1 METPMRRTGS
11 NLSDHTMR
19 QSFSWGGASGTVAF
33 AACGLAI
40 VLLSSCASTTQE
52 HAAND
57 QSQPAR
63 HCVLDNRGR
72 VRVCT
77 TQPVPSMQAD
87 EEAKRGAGDS
97 SSLTVYVVRHSWGD
111 SRELLR
117 LSVDADPAGI
127 ETTPNSLLRMRL
139 APGEHRLSFDHANQL
154 RTTQVSGA
162 AGEVR
167 FLWIRREPWSFAR
180 ELLWGVEP
188 EAATRARVKQ
198 TRLVADIRL
207 NDSARQ

>member
-1 METPMRRTGS
+1 M
-11 NLSDHTMR
+11 H
-19 QSFSWGGASGTVAF
+19 QSHSWGSASRTLAL

-40 VLLSSCASTTQE
+40 ALLPGCASTTQE
-52 HAAND
+52 RTAVG

-77 TQPVPSMQAD
+77 TQPVPSLQAD
-87 EEAKRGAGDS
+87 QEAKRLTGDS
-97 SSLTVYVVRHSWGD
+97 SSLTVYVVRQSWGD

-117 LSVDADPAGI
+117 LSVDAGPAEI
-127 ETTPNSLLRMRL
+127 ETTPNSLLRLRL
-139 APGEHRLSFDHANQL
+139 APGEHRLSFVHADRL
-154 RTTQVSGA
+154 RTTEVSGA

-167 FLWIRREPWSFAR
+167 VLWIRREPWSFAR

-188 EAATRARVKQ
+188 ETATRVRVKQ
-198 TRLVADIRL
+198 TRLVADIRQ
-207 NDSARQ
+207 NGSTRQ

>member
-1 METPMRRTGS
+1 METPMRRAGS
-11 NLSDHTMR
+11 KLSDSAMD
-19 QSFSWGGASGTVAF
+19 QSLSWGGAPRALAF
-33 AACGLAI
+33 AACGLLI
-40 VLLSSCASTTQE
+40 TLLSGCAMTTE
-52 HAAND
+52 KRTAVD
-57 QSQPAR
+57 RSQPAR

-77 TQPVPSMQAD
+77 TQPVPNLPAD
-87 EEAKRGAGDS
+87 EEAKRGTGDS

-117 LSVDADPAGI
+117 LSVDADPARI
-127 ETTPNSLLRMRL
+127 ETTPNSLVRLRL

-154 RTTQVSGA
+154 RTTQVSGV

-167 FLWIRREPWSFAR
+167 VLWIRREPWSFAR

-207 NDSARQ
+207 NESARR